1 VNALSFGLVSVA
13 VLLGVAAQLLLKAG
27 TNAVGRF
34 AFSLD
39 NALPVGLQLAL
50 EPRILA
56 GTGCYALSLVLWV
69 MALSRTEVSVMYPMV
84 SIGFAL
90 NALLAW
96 WLLGEALSVQRV
108 AGIAVIMVGVWL
120 VARS

>member
-1 VNALSFGLVSVA
+1 MSLLSFSCIFLA
-13 VLLGVAAQLLLKAG
+13 VLLGTGAQLFLKAG
-27 TNAVGRF
+27 TNATP
-34 AFSLD
+34 L
-39 NALPVGLQLAL
+39 GLGLAL

-56 GTGCYALSLVLWV
+56 GIACYAVSLVVWIL
-69 MALSRTEVSVMYPMV
+69 ALSKTPVSIAYPMV

-96 WLLGEALSVQRV
+96 WLLGETVTPMRM
-108 AGIAVIMVGVWL
+108 AGIGVIILGVVL

>member
-1 VNALSFGLVSVA
+1 MSLLSGFYIFFA
-13 VLLGVAAQLLLKAG
+13 VVLGTAAQLFLKAG
-27 TNAVGRF
+27 TNATAVG
-34 AFSLD
+34 
-39 NALPVGLQLAL
+39 PGLVL

-56 GTGCYALSLVLWV
+56 GVGCYAVSLIVWIL
-69 MALSRTEVSVMYPMV
+69 ALSKTPVSVAYPMV

-96 WLLGEALSVQRV
+96 WLLGEAVTPMRML
-108 AGIAVIMVGVWL
+108 GIGVIIVGVFL

>member
-1 VNALSFGLVSVA
+1 MSLASFGLVGAA
-13 VLLGVAAQLLLKAG
+13 VLLGVAGQLLLKAG

-34 AFSLD
+34 AFSLE
-39 NALPVGLQLAL
+39 NAVPVGLQLAL

-56 GTGCYALSLVLWV
+56 GTGCYVLSLVLWV

-84 SIGFAL
+84 SLGFAL

-96 WLLGEALSVQRV
+96 WLLGEALNAQRLI
-108 AGIAVIMVGVWL
+108 GIAVIMLGVWL

>member
-1 VNALSFGLVSVA
+1 MSFVYIAAA
-13 VLLGVAAQLLLKAG
+13 VVLGTAAQLFLKAG
-27 TNAVGRF
+27 TNA
-34 AFSLD
+34 A
-39 NALPVGLQLAL
+39 PVDFRLAL

-56 GTGCYALSLVLWV
+56 GIACYAVSLVVWIL
-69 MALSRTEVSVMYPMV
+69 ALSKTPVSVAYPMV

-96 WLLGEALSVQRV
+96 WLLGETVTPMRML
-108 AGIAVIMVGVWL
+108 GIGIIIVGVFL